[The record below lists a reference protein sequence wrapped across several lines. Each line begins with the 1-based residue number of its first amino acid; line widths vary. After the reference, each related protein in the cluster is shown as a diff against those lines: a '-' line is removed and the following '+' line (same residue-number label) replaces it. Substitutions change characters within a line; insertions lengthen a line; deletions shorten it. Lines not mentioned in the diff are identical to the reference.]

1 MWLLLARA
9 VGTLAHGRPDTYPRV
24 VELLED
30 QVDPDPLR
38 QFARW
43 RDEAGADLGAVALA
57 TATRD
62 GAPSLRM
69 VLLKGADERGLTFF
83 SNYDSRKGAELAAN
97 PRAALLVYWPGSGRQ
112 VRVEGDVTRL
122 DAAESDAY
130 FATRPA
136 GSRLS
141 AAASPQ
147 STVVADRAE
156 LERRVAELRD
166 RYCDDPPRPE
176 SWGGYRLAPATWE
189 FWQHREDRLH
199 DRLRYRRDGAT
210 WLVERLAP

>member
-1 MWLLLARA
+1 M
-9 VGTLAHGRPDTYPRV
+9 
-24 VELLED
+24 LED
-30 QVDPDPLR
+30 QVDADPLH
-38 QFARW
+38 QFVRW
-43 RDEAGADLGAVALA
+43 RDEAGEELGPVALA
-57 TATRD
+57 TATPD
-62 GAPSLRM
+62 GAPSVRM
-69 VLLKGADERGLTFF
+69 VLLKEADERGLTFF

-112 VRVEGDVTRL
+112 VRVEGDVARL
-122 DAAESDAY
+122 DPAESEAY

-147 STVVADRAE
+147 SAVVADRDE
-156 LERRVAELRD
+156 LERRIADLRG
-166 RYCDDPPRPE
+166 RHGDDPPRPE
-176 SWGGYRLAPATWE
+176 SWGGYLLAPATWE

-199 DRLRYRRDGAT
+199 DRLRYRRDGTT

>member
-1 MWLLLARA
+1 MLTAA
-9 VGTLAHGRPDTYPRV
+9 PVPTLEV

-30 QVDPDPLR
+30 QVDADPLR

-43 RDEAGADLGAVALA
+43 RDEGGEEIGPVALA
-57 TATRD
+57 TAAPD

-97 PRAALLVYWPGSGRQ
+97 PRAALLAYWPGSGRQ
-112 VRVEGDVTRL
+112 VRVEGTVTRL
-122 DAAESDAY
+122 DPAESDAY

-147 STVVADRAE
+147 SAVVADRAE
-156 LERRVAELRD
+156 LERRVADLRA
-166 RYCDDPPRPE
+166 RHGDDPPRPE
-176 SWGGYRLAPATWE
+176 SWGGYRIAPATWE

-199 DRLRYRRDGAT
+199 DRLRYRRDGTT

>member
-1 MWLLLARA
+1 M
-9 VGTLAHGRPDTYPRV
+9 
-24 VELLED
+24 ELLES

-38 QFARW
+38 QLSRW
-43 RDEAGADLGAVALA
+43 RDEAGDELGAVALA
-57 TATRD
+57 TATPY

-83 SNYDSRKGAELAAN
+83 SNYESRKGAELAAN
-97 PRAALLVYWPGSGRQ
+97 PLAALLAYWPAAGRQ
-112 VRVEGDVTRL
+112 VRVEGEVTRL
-122 DAAESDAY
+122 DPAESDAY

-147 STVVADRAE
+147 SSVVADRAE
-156 LERRVAELRD
+156 LERRVADLRG
-166 RYCDDPPRPE
+166 RHGDDPPRPE
-176 SWGGYRLAPATWE
+176 SWGGYRLAPAMWE

-199 DRLRYRRDGAT
+199 DRLRYRRDGSG

>member
-1 MWLLLARA
+1 MSRAAYAR
-9 VGTLAHGRPDTYPRV
+9 G
-24 VELLED
+24 VELLES

-43 RDEAGADLGAVALA
+43 RDEAGGELGAVALA
-57 TATRD
+57 TATPD

-69 VLLKGADERGLTFF
+69 VLLKGADEHGLTFF

-97 PRAALLVYWPGSGRQ
+97 PRAALLAYWPSSGRQ

-122 DAAESDAY
+122 DPAESDAY

-147 STVVADRAE
+147 SAVVADRGE
-156 LERRVAELRD
+156 LERRVADLRG
-166 RYCDDPPRPE
+166 RHGDDPPRPE
-176 SWGGYRLAPATWE
+176 SWGGYRLAPSTWE

-199 DRLRYRRDGAT
+199 DRLRYRRDGTA

>member
-1 MWLLLARA
+1 VYAYGSLVSSSAYGLGM
-9 VGTLAHGRPDTYPRV
+9 
-24 VELLED
+24 ELLEH
-30 QVDPDPLR
+30 QVEPDPLR

-43 RDEAGADLGAVALA
+43 RDEAADELGAVALA
-57 TATRD
+57 TATPG

-83 SNYDSRKGAELAAN
+83 TSYESRKGAELAAN
-97 PRAALLVYWPGSGRQ
+97 PRAALLVYWPAAGRQ
-112 VRVEGDVTRL
+112 VRVEGEVERL
-122 DAAESDAY
+122 DPAESDAY

-136 GSRLS
+136 GSRVS

-147 STVVADRAE
+147 SSVVSDRAE
-156 LERRVAELRD
+156 LEQRVADLR
-166 RYCDDPPRPE
+166 RRLGDDPPRPD
-176 SWGGYRLAPATWE
+176 SWGGYRVLPATWE

-199 DRLRYRRDGAT
+199 DRLRYRRDGTA

>member
-1 MWLLLARA
+1 M
-9 VGTLAHGRPDTYPRV
+9 
-24 VELLED
+24 ELLED
-30 QVDPDPLR
+30 QLDADPLR

-43 RDEAGADLGAVALA
+43 RDAAGGELGAVALA
-57 TATRD
+57 TATPD

-83 SNYDSRKGAELAAN
+83 TNYDSRKGAELAAN
-97 PRAALLVYWPGSGRQ
+97 PRAALLAYWPGSGRQ
-112 VRVEGDVTRL
+112 VRVEGEVTRL

-136 GSRLS
+136 GSRVS

-147 STVVADRAE
+147 SAVVADRAE
-156 LERRVAELRD
+156 LERRVADLRA
-166 RYCDDPPRPE
+166 RHGEDPPRPE
-176 SWGGYRLAPATWE
+176 SWGSYRLVPAAWE

-199 DRLRYRRDGAT
+199 DRLRYRRDGT
-210 WLVERLAP
+210 SWLVERLAP

>member
-1 MWLLLARA
+1 M
-9 VGTLAHGRPDTYPRV
+9 AHGRPNTYARV

-30 QVDPDPLR
+30 QVDADPLR

-43 RDEAGADLGAVALA
+43 RDEAGGELGPVALA
-57 TATRD
+57 TATPV

-83 SNYDSRKGAELAAN
+83 SNYESRKGAELASN
-97 PRAALLVYWPGSGRQ
+97 PQAALLVYWAGSGRQ
-112 VRVEGDVTRL
+112 VRVEGGVTRL
-122 DAAESDAY
+122 DSAESDAY
-130 FATRPA
+130 FATRPV

-147 STVVADRAE
+147 SAVVADRGE
-156 LERRVAELRD
+156 LERRVADLRG
-166 RYCDDPPRPE
+166 RHGDDPPRPE
-176 SWGGYRLAPATWE
+176 SWGGYRLVPATWE

-199 DRLRYRRDGAT
+199 DRLRYRRDGTT

>member
-1 MWLLLARA
+1 M
-9 VGTLAHGRPDTYPRV
+9 
-24 VELLED
+24 ELLEAD
-30 QVDPDPLR
+30 VDPDPLR

-43 RDEAGADLGAVALA
+43 RDEAGGELPPVGLA
-57 TATRD
+57 TATPD

-97 PRAALLVYWPGSGRQ
+97 PRAALLAHWAGSGRQ
-112 VRVEGDVTRL
+112 VRVEGAVTRL
-122 DAAESDAY
+122 DPGESDAY
-130 FATRPA
+130 FATRPG

-147 STVVADRAE
+147 SEVVADRAE
-156 LERRVAELRD
+156 LERRVADLRS
-166 RYCDDPPRPE
+166 RHGDDPTRPE
-176 SWGGYRLAPATWE
+176 NWGGYLLAPATWE

-199 DRLRYRRDGAT
+199 DRLRYRRDGRA

>member
-1 MWLLLARA
+1 VYAY
-9 VGTLAHGRPDTYPRV
+9 GHTLSSPAYSRG
-24 VELLED
+24 VELLES

-43 RDEAGADLGAVALA
+43 RDEAGGELGAVALA
-57 TATRD
+57 TATPD

-83 SNYDSRKGAELAAN
+83 SNYDSRKGAELEAN
-97 PRAALLVYWPGSGRQ
+97 PRAALLAYWPGSGRQ
-112 VRVEGDVTRL
+112 VRVEGNVTRL
-122 DAAESDAY
+122 DPDESDTY

-147 STVVADRAE
+147 SMVVADRAE
-156 LERRVAELRD
+156 LERRVADVRG
-166 RYCDDPPRPE
+166 RHGDDPPRPE

-199 DRLRYRRDGAT
+199 DRLRYRRDGST

>member
-1 MWLLLARA
+1 
-9 VGTLAHGRPDTYPRV
+9 
-24 VELLED
+24 VELLEG

-43 RDEAGADLGAVALA
+43 RDEAGDEIGAVALA
-57 TATRD
+57 TATPD

-69 VLLKGADERGLTFF
+69 VLLKGADEQGLTFF
-83 SNYDSRKGAELAAN
+83 SNYESRKGAELAAN
-97 PRAALLVYWPGSGRQ
+97 PRAALLAYWPAAGRQ
-112 VRVEGDVTRL
+112 VRVEGEVTRL
-122 DAAESDAY
+122 DPSESDVY

-136 GSRLS
+136 GSRVS

-147 STVVADRAE
+147 SSVVSDRGE
-156 LERRVAELRD
+156 LERRVADLRGLHG
-166 RYCDDPPRPE
+166 DDPPRPD

-189 FWQHREDRLH
+189 FWQHRDDRLH
-199 DRLRYRRDGAT
+199 DRLRYRRDGSR